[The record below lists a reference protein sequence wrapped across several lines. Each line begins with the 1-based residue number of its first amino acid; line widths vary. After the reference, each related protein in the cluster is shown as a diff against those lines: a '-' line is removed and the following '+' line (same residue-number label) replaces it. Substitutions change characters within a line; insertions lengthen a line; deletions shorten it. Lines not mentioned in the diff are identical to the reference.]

1 MMRSVMLAAGAAL
14 VVPYAAAAQDAPQP
28 PAPLPPRIDDFPI
41 KLLRSDE
48 DYARLGGQ
56 KDLRFPLSLKYV
68 PLDRDAGVF
77 ASFGGEYR
85 LKSDSYFLP
94 DFGRRN
100 AADFTSI
107 QQRFLLHTDLHLG
120 GEVRLF
126 VQLGAG
132 TESGRLPGPRV
143 GDRGD
148 PDLAQAFVD
157 IGFGAQARRW
167 RLRIGRQEVAL
178 GRYVAI
184 RETTNFRRTFD
195 GVRID
200 GAAAGFNVIGL
211 AARVTRNK
219 TAAFDDDGDPGDY
232 IYLLQADHAL
242 PLKGFRLGMTAY
254 QRVNRRPTYSVGQ
267 GVERRRSL
275 GVRVFGARNGW
286 DVDGQVSYQF
296 GHLTPAGQPN
306 LAISAWG
313 GALEGGYTLTTTWRP
328 RLAFRVDIAGGDAD
342 PNDARLNTFDLPYPN
357 LSYLTD
363 AALFA
368 PRNVRDIQPFVTISP
383 TARFSLTAGA
393 QFLWRTTTADGVY
406 SPVNIQIL
414 RPGGTAHYVATQ
426 PYARVTWHMNHFV
439 DLQAAV
445 VHAMPGEALE
455 DSQARK
461 ALDYVAASAS
471 VRF

>member
-1 MMRSVMLAAGAAL
+1 MRSAILAAAAAI
-14 VVPYAAAAQDAPQP
+14 VMPYAAAAQDAPQP
-28 PAPLPPRIDDFPI
+28 PAPVPPTIDDFPI

-48 DYARLGGQ
+48 DYARLAGQ

-68 PLDRDAGVF
+68 PLDRADGVF

-85 LKSDSYFLP
+85 LKSDSYFHP
-94 DFGRRN
+94 DFGLRK

-107 QQRFLLHTDLHLG
+107 QQRFLLHTDLRLG
-120 GEVRLF
+120 RDVRLF

-132 TESGRLPGPRV
+132 TESGRSPGPRA

-157 IGFGAQARRW
+157 FGFGPTARRW

-200 GAAAGFNVIGL
+200 GAAAGFNLTGL

-219 TAAFDDDGDPGDY
+219 TGAFDDDGDPGDH
-232 IYLLQADHAL
+232 IYLLQADHAA
-242 PLKGFRLGMTAY
+242 PIKGLRLGMIAY
-254 QRVNRRPTYSVGQ
+254 QRVNRQATYLAGR
-267 GVERRRSL
+267 GMERRRSI
-275 GVRVFGARNGW
+275 GVRVFGIRNGW
-286 DVDGQVSYQF
+286 DVDGQISYQF
-296 GHLTPAGQPN
+296 GRFTPAGQPS

-313 GALEGGYTLTTTWRP
+313 GALEAGYTLATKWKP
-328 RLAFRVDIAGGDAD
+328 RLAFRFDIASGDAN

-368 PRNVRDIQPFVTISP
+368 PRNVHDIQPFVTVTP
-383 TARFSLTAGA
+383 TARLSLTAGA
-393 QFLWRTTTADGVY
+393 QFLWRTTTADAVY
-406 SPVNIQIL
+406 SPANTQIL
-414 RPGGTAHYVATQ
+414 RAGGTAHFIATQ
-426 PYARVTWHMNHFV
+426 PYARVTWHMSHFV
-439 DLQAAV
+439 DLQATV
-445 VHAMPGEALE
+445 VHAMPGRALE
-455 DSQARK
+455 DLQARK

-471 VRF
+471 MRF

>member
-1 MMRSVMLAAGAAL
+1 MRSAILAATA
-14 VVPYAAAAQDAPQP
+14 VIVMPYAAAAQDAPQP
-28 PAPLPPRIDDFPI
+28 PAPVLPRIDDFPI
-41 KLLRSDE
+41 KPLRSDE
-48 DYARLGGQ
+48 DYARLAGQ
-56 KDLRFPLSLKYV
+56 DDLRFPLSLKYV
-68 PLDRDAGVF
+68 PLDHADGVF

-85 LKSDSYFLP
+85 LKSDSYFHP

-120 GEVRLF
+120 RDVRLF

-132 TESGRLPGPRV
+132 TESGRLPGPRA

-157 IGFGAQARRW
+157 IGFGAPAHRW

-195 GVRID
+195 GARID
-200 GAAAGFNVIGL
+200 GAAAGFTLTGL

-219 TAAFDDDGDPGDY
+219 TGAFDDDAAPGDH

-242 PLKGFRLGMTAY
+242 PLKGLRVGMIAY
-254 QRVNRRPTYSVGQ
+254 QRVNRQATYLAGQ
-267 GVERRRSL
+267 GLERRRSL
-275 GVRVFGARNGW
+275 GVRIFGGKNGW
-286 DVDGQVSYQF
+286 DMDGQISYQF
-296 GHLTPAGQPN
+296 GRFAPIAQPSLT
-306 LAISAWG
+306 IRAWG
-313 GALEGGYTLTTTWRP
+313 GALESGYTLAEKWKP
-328 RLAFRVDIAGGDAD
+328 RLAFRVDIAGGDANS
-342 PNDARLNTFDLPYPN
+342 NDARLTTFDLPYPN

-383 TARFSLTAGA
+383 TTRFSLTAGA
-393 QFLWRTTTADGVY
+393 QFLWRTTTADAVY

-439 DLQAAV
+439 DLQASA
-445 VHAMPGEALE
+445 VHAMPGKALE
-455 DSQARK
+455 DMQARK